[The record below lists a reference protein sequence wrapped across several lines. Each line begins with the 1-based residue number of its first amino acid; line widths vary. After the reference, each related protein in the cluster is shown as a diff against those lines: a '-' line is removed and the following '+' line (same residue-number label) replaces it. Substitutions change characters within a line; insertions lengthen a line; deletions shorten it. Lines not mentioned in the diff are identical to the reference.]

1 MKRWNSSILEN
12 VSTSLCIGS
21 ISASFDPS
29 RQHSVQHSIYL
40 SFSDFNGQI
49 TNQVLL
55 QCGFAAV
62 RLKKLE
68 ECIGSINARVCIRY
82 PKIAK
87 SVLVRLFSRLEYK
100 PWSAVI
106 DRLTKFFVQIVLPSR
121 VFPKDNLVIF
131 AEGKLRIGRTQKF
144 VKEFAVHPD
153 DFIVFLVNVHDRGD
167 ASHAR
172 AAIISSSSSPSKV
185 EATEKQQ
192 SSFHFWWWSF
202 RVDYQR

>member
-12 VSTSLCIGS
+12 VSTSLCIAS
-21 ISASFDPS
+21 FSTSFDPS

-167 ASHAR
+167 ASHAGT
-172 AAIISSSSSPSKV
+172 AIISSPSKV